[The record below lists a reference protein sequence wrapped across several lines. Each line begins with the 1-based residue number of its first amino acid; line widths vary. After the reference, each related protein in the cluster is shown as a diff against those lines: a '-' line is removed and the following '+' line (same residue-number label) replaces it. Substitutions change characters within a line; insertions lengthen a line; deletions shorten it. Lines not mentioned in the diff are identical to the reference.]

1 MVKIEIDVRSDD
13 ERKTANDARIAAEAK
28 AWQASRPMWMSKAA
42 RRQER
47 MQLSGNRQG
56 FHS

>member
-1 MVKIEIDVRSDD
+1 MNKIALGD
-13 ERKTANDARIAAEAK
+13 EDKRKAESDARIAAEAK

-47 MQLSGNRQG
+47 MRLSGNRQG